1 MVHNRVSECAGV
13 VYSRIRR
20 GQEKH
25 GQKCAKLAVLDV
37 RSYTRAPRPLVENH
51 VFACQVSRLRRGN
64 AFPLRF

>member
-37 RSYTRAPRPLVENH
+37 RSYTRARSQL
-51 VFACQVSRLRRGN
+51 GKN
-64 AFPLRF
+64 ANFVR